1 MNIFHSMFRDGKLS
15 KKEVKKIL
23 KDTKAL
29 SKLGLQLEYI
39 ELTYRIW
46 AIEDLVADSDENEND
61 DRTISLEEF
70 LQYSPP
76 GTVA

>member
-1 MNIFHSMFRDGKLS
+1 MFRDGKLS

-46 AIEDLVADSDENEND
+46 AVEDLIADSDEND

>member
-1 MNIFHSMFRDGKLS
+1 MIRDGKLS

>member
-1 MNIFHSMFRDGKLS
+1 MFRDGKLS

-46 AIEDLVADSDENEND
+46 AVEDLIADSDEND

-70 LQYSPP
+70 LQYSPA